1 MFDDLNEDNILLFSI
16 KAYNSPHCIMSEFES
31 DFKRIKYIKRLIRK
45 YKVKKILKD
54 RMLLNH
60 IILFYNVFESE
71 SATRIL
77 FYKVDER
84 DYDILKTFLEYLN
97 YLPEIVKSINGKNI
111 LTKDIST
118 DLTIKEYLDLL

>member
-1 MFDDLNEDNILLFSI
+1 
-16 KAYNSPHCIMSEFES
+16 MSEFES

-111 LTKDIST
+111 LTKDIPT

>member
-16 KAYNSPHCIMSEFES
+16 KAYTSPHCIMSEFES

-45 YKVKKILKD
+45 YKVKNILKD

-77 FYKVDER
+77 FYKIDEG

-111 LTKDIST
+111 LTKEIAT
-118 DLTIKEYLDLL
+118 DLTIKEYLDQL

>member
-45 YKVKKILKD
+45 YKATKNLKD
-54 RMLLNH
+54 RLLLNH
-60 IILFYNVFESE
+60 VILFYNVFETE

-77 FYKVDER
+77 FYKIEEK
-84 DYDILKTFLEYLN
+84 DYDVLKTFLEYLN
-97 YLPEIVKSINGKNI
+97 YMPEIIKGIKGKNI
-111 LTKDIST
+111 LSKDITS
-118 DLTIKEYLDLL
+118 DVIVKEYLKLL